1 MTIPVLIGKFFGRL
15 KTLEYKKFLQIFSR
29 FRFSVT
35 IIPGPTS
42 YMPSRSFL
50 FWHVMAFLGG
60 VSLLVAIITGLLM
73 VYTPL
78 NTLFFSKTIQLSHYQ
93 VQELRVLE
101 NKVRFLV
108 KEVDNL
114 KEDNE
119 RLEKAILLGDPNLIN
134 EFSKKPKV
142 QNQTQAPKT
151 ANSIV
156 LALSGF
162 MERFFPESPAVK
174 IQFVKPCDG
183 FVTNKYKPEE
193 GHYGIDYSLTVGSPV
208 YAAGNGYIVFSDYVA
223 EEGYTVIM
231 AHHDGYMTVYKH
243 CSQITKRQRERV
255 VQGETIALSGNS
267 GRLTTGPHL
276 HFEIWHD
283 GICLDPQTLLFE
295 K

>member
-15 KTLEYKKFLQIFSR
+15 KTIEYKRLFSIFTRFKFSI
-29 FRFSVT
+29 T

-42 YMPSRSFL
+42 YIPARSFQT
-50 FWHVMAFLGG
+50 WHVMAFLGG
-60 VSLLVAIITGLLM
+60 FSVVVAIITGILM

-78 NTLFFSKTIQLSHYQ
+78 NSLFFSKSIQLSHYQ
-93 VQELRVLE
+93 VQELRLLE

-108 KEVDNL
+108 KEVDGL

-119 RLEKAILLGDPNLIN
+119 RLEKAILLGDPSLIN
-134 EFSKKPKV
+134 EFSRKP
-142 QNQTQAPKT
+142 QNQNQQQAPKS
-151 ANSIV
+151 ANNMY

-162 MERFFPESPAVK
+162 VERFFPATPAAK
-174 IQFVKPCDG
+174 IQFIKPCDG
-183 FVTNKYKPEE
+183 FVTNKFKPEE
-193 GHYGIDYSLTVGSPV
+193 GHYGIDYSLTIGSPV

-223 EEGYTVIM
+223 EEGFTVIV
-231 AHHDGYMTVYKH
+231 AHHDGYITVYKH

-255 VQGETIALSGNS
+255 MQGETIALSGNS

-283 GICLDPQTLLFE
+283 GVCMDPQTLLFE